1 MSKYLYTNGC
11 SFTAGHT
18 LKLDD
23 TWPFKLGE
31 LFNRKVYNKAVNGN
45 SMFAISHTTY
55 HHLQFLPPED
65 TIVVI
70 GTTWEGRKG
79 ILFDNTSLTFKSGVT
94 TKESDNYYS
103 QISTHRR
110 ICPVANLDTNNR
122 IKNKV
127 EDDWRNDPDFIKVMD
142 AQDDAIQTLV
152 RHDPYYERNI
162 QLEYKYHLTMLES
175 YLQNKGYKYLFVDFQ
190 KYYYPEK
197 YISWQITQNETS
209 HPTAEDCTKLAN
221 FIYNKLSNE

>member
-18 LKLDD
+18 LELDD

-45 SMFAISHTTY
+45 SMFAISHTTF

-65 TIVVI
+65 TIVII

-79 ILFDNTSLTFKSGVT
+79 ILFDNTSLTFKSYGVT
-94 TKESDNYYS
+94 KQTKHYD
-103 QISTHRR
+103 QLSTNRR
-110 ICPVANLDTNNR
+110 ICPVTDLDTNNR

-127 EDDWRNDPDFIKVMD
+127 REDWDMNSDFEKIIVT
-142 AQDDAIQTLV
+142 QDEAIQTLV
-152 RHDPYYERNI
+152 KYDPYYERNI
-162 QLEYKYHLTMLES
+162 QLEYKYHLKMLES
-175 YLQNKGYKYLFVDFQ
+175 YLQNQGYQYLFVDFQ

-197 YISWQITQNETS
+197 FISWQITENETS